1 MSNHSQPKSFVR
13 AAVMLLVAVTVG
25 ACQGMDRLEPDRAID
40 RESGDASG
48 ERGTLLDA
56 TSSPE
61 FGDGGRLTQEIANR
75 WLRQL
80 QGADAEE
87 RLELAA
93 QFLREYPEGDFFSP
107 VHELMGDAHSELG
120 RPQEAADAWERAIL
134 MGWPAPDV
142 LQLPLTDLELP
153 YQVGWARSEAGDVQ
167 LGADWLTR
175 ATVVNDRPQLEQ
187 GLRFLYAKLGSPGGG
202 FDEWFRSRR
211 AALAVQA
218 PDFELP
224 GYGFDSLTFSEVES
238 RLTLINFWTP
248 T

>member
-1 MSNHSQPKSFVR
+1 
-13 AAVMLLVAVTVG
+13 
-25 ACQGMDRLEPDRAID
+25 
-40 RESGDASG
+40 
-48 ERGTLLDA
+48 
-56 TSSPE
+56 
-61 FGDGGRLTQEIANR
+61 
-75 WLRQL
+75 
-80 QGADAEE
+80 
-87 RLELAA
+87 
-93 QFLREYPEGDFFSP
+93 
-107 VHELMGDAHSELG
+107 
-120 RPQEAADAWERAIL
+120 

-187 GLRFLYAKLGSPGGG
+187 GLRFLYAELGSPEGS

-211 AALAVQA
+211 AELAVQA

-224 GYGFDSLTFSEVES
+224 GYGFDSLKLSEVAS